1 MKRIFDL
8 FFSIIGLLILL
19 PLLLI
24 LIFLIWLQDYETPF
38 YIAKRVGK
46 DGKLFNMIKMR
57 TMIINADKSG
67 VDSTSV
73 NDKRITPLGA
83 FIRKFKLDEFP
94 QLINVIKG
102 EMSLVGPRPNV
113 INETN
118 LYTKKEQAILKV
130 QPGIT
135 DIASIVFSD
144 EGEILKESDDPDI
157 DYNQLIRPRKSQ
169 LGIFYKENRSLLL
182 DINLILIT
190 ITAILNKKK
199 AKNILIRV
207 LRRHKATNA
216 ILEIVKREKPLIP
229 IPPPGSNSIVT
240 TRQIK

>member
-8 FFSIIGLLILL
+8 FFATAGIIILL
-19 PLLLI
+19 PFLII
-24 LIFLIWLQDYETPF
+24 LIFLIWLQDFETPF

-46 DGKLFNMIKMR
+46 EGNLFNIVKLR
-57 TMIINADKSG
+57 TMVINADKSG

-94 QLINVIKG
+94 QLFNVIKG

-118 LYTKKEQAILKV
+118 LYTKYEQEILKV
-130 QPGIT
+130 KPGIT

-144 EGEILKESDDPDI
+144 EGVILKDSDDPDI
-157 DYNQLIRPRKSQ
+157 DYNQLIRPRKSI
-169 LGIFYKENRSLLL
+169 LGIFYKEKRSLLL
-182 DINLILIT
+182 DISLIFIT
-190 ITAILNKKK
+190 IFAIINKKK
-199 AKNILIRV
+199 AKNILLRV
-207 LRRHKATNA
+207 LRTKNA
-216 ILEIVKREKPLIP
+216 PNEILEIVRREKPLIP
-229 IPPPGSNSIVT
+229 MPPPGSKSIVT
-240 TRQIK
+240 TRDLT

>member
-1 MKRIFDL
+1 VKRIFDL
-8 FFSIIGLLILL
+8 FFSIIGLIILS

-24 LIFLIWLQDYETPF
+24 LIFLIWLQDYENSF

-57 TMIINADKSG
+57 TMIINAEKSG

-113 INETN
+113 VNETN

-144 EGEILKESDDPDI
+144 EGEILKDSDDPDI

-207 LRRHKATNA
+207 LRRHKATNV

>member
-8 FFSIIGLLILL
+8 FFSIIGLIILS

-24 LIFLIWLQDYETPF
+24 LIFLIWLQDYENSF

-57 TMIINADKSG
+57 TMIINAEKSG

-113 INETN
+113 VNETN

-144 EGEILKESDDPDI
+144 EGEILKDSDDPDI

-207 LRRHKATNA
+207 LRRHKATNV

>member
-1 MKRIFDL
+1 LKRIFDL

>member
-8 FFSIIGLLILL
+8 FFATAGIIILL
-19 PLLLI
+19 PFLII
-24 LIFLIWLQDYETPF
+24 LIFLIWLQDFETPF

-46 DGKLFNMIKMR
+46 EGNLFNIVKLR
-57 TMIINADKSG
+57 TMVINADKSG

-94 QLINVIKG
+94 QLFNVIKG

-118 LYTKKEQAILKV
+118 LYTKYEQEILKV
-130 QPGIT
+130 KPGIT

-144 EGEILKESDDPDI
+144 EGEILKDSDDPDI
-157 DYNQLIRPRKSQ
+157 DYNQLIRPRKSI
-169 LGIFYKENRSLLL
+169 LGIFYKEKRSLLL
-182 DINLILIT
+182 DISLIFIT
-190 ITAILNKKK
+190 IFAIINKKK
-199 AKNILIRV
+199 AKNILLRV
-207 LRRHKATNA
+207 LRTKNA
-216 ILEIVKREKPLIP
+216 PNEILEIVRREKPLIP
-229 IPPPGSNSIVT
+229 MPPPGSKSIVT
-240 TRQIK
+240 TRDLT

>member
-1 MKRIFDL
+1 M
-8 FFSIIGLLILL
+8 

>member
-1 MKRIFDL
+1 
-8 FFSIIGLLILL
+8 
-19 PLLLI
+19 
-24 LIFLIWLQDYETPF
+24 
-38 YIAKRVGK
+38 
-46 DGKLFNMIKMR
+46 MIKLR

-94 QLINVIKG
+94 QLFNVIKG

-118 LYTKKEQAILKV
+118 LYTKNEQEILKV

-144 EGEILKESDDPDI
+144 EGEILKDSDDPDI

-169 LGIFYKENRSLLL
+169 LGIYYRENKSLLL

-190 ITAILNKKK
+190 ICAIINKKK
-199 AKNILIRV
+199 AKQILIRF
-207 LRRHKATNA
+207 LRSQKAPNG
-216 ILEIVKREKPLIP
+216 ILEIVRREKPLIP

-240 TRQIK
+240 TRDLN

>member
-8 FFSIIGLLILL
+8 FFSIIGLLILF